1 MHTTLLTSIY
11 ASHVAGHHG
20 FDAYMGHKFHYL
32 HHAKFECNYGGS
44 LIPLD
49 AFFGTYRAN

>member
-1 MHTTLLTSIY
+1 MF
-11 ASHVAGHHG
+11 AGHHG